1 MFLRYHDLLDFSYG
15 NCTLYWICNIAKFSS
30 LRWSGELRHV
40 TVPSFV
46 KNSQS
51 VAEILRFF
59 DCHSCHFLILEIAK
73 FYWLTLSGD
82 PSHITVLNVTKIGQS
97 VAKILWFFIFFKMA
111 AFRHLGFVLGIFGPP
126 TECTWWSLSLFRIWL
141 WSMQLFR

>member
-97 VAKILWFFIFFKMA
+97 VAKIVIFHFFQDGCLPPSWIR
-111 AFRHLGFVLGIFGPP
+111 FRHVWTTHRVYLVV
-126 TECTWWSLSLFRIWL
+126 SV
-141 WSMQLFR
+141 SMQNLIMIDAVV